1 MDQGGGVVIIFESI
15 SHEECE
21 SRKVVFVPG
30 LFMDLLMTSQLYPS
44 CLWLET
50 GVGLDSSDQ
59 AGF

>member
-1 MDQGGGVVIIFESI
+1 MKIFKII

-21 SRKVVFVPG
+21 SRKVVFAPG

-44 CLWLET
+44 FLWLET
-50 GVGLDSSDQ
+50 EVGLDSSDQ